1 MRLRAAYDCGV
12 EQDSVS
18 AEDDAVFDRERDAER
33 LREIEA
39 LLAAV
44 EAELSELDG
53 ATDASAANTD
63 R

>member
-1 MRLRAAYDCGV
+1 M
-12 EQDSVS
+12 EPDSIA

-53 ATDASAANTD
+53 ASDAPVTNTD